1 MESQSEMVKNT
12 VGTFIAANG
21 IFIYFLQPVLNF
33 LWGLINCLQVI
44 VLTSLFNMNEMPI
57 NVKTYMVDLLKMMA
71 FDAFRTEE
79 IILYVFNI
87 PETKSYNQ
95 IFDDAGME
103 GSNFFALI
111 GPLFL
116 MVVVYSVYMISQ
128 LLIRYICWDQN
139 TNNCLKKFARNKLHN
154 VIIIRFVL
162 ESCIELLIS
171 ASIAIYA
178 QK

>member
-1 MESQSEMVKNT
+1 MVKNT

-79 IILYVFNI
+79 IILFVFNI
-87 PETKSYNQ
+87 PETKSYN
-95 IFDDAGME
+95 
-103 GSNFFALI
+103 
-111 GPLFL
+111 
-116 MVVVYSVYMISQ
+116 
-128 LLIRYICWDQN
+128 
-139 TNNCLKKFARNKLHN
+139 
-154 VIIIRFVL
+154 
-162 ESCIELLIS
+162 
-171 ASIAIYA
+171 
-178 QK
+178 